1 MLEELGKDLVNVA
14 MVGVGAIAIA
24 AEKMCELGKVCA
36 EKGADTLEK
45 GKTLNEELR
54 QKGEQIA
61 QERRERCRQEA
72 LERLTAEE
80 REELRRKLAELDLR
94 EAAAKRAAEEAEQAE
109 KAEASKVVNINP
121 ESHEGDEE

>member
-14 MVGVGAIAIA
+14 MVGVGAVAIA
-24 AEKMCELGKVCA
+24 AEKICEVSKTCA

-45 GKTLNEELR
+45 GKALNEELR
-54 QKGEQIA
+54 QKGEKIA
-61 QERRERCRQEA
+61 QERREKCRQEA

-94 EAAAKRAAEEAEQAE
+94 EAAAKRAAEEAAQAEQAE
-109 KAEASKVVNINP
+109 DGKVVNINP
-121 ESHEGDEE
+121 ENHEGDGE

>member
-14 MVGVGAIAIA
+14 MVGVGAVVIA
-24 AEKMCELGKVCA
+24 AEKVCELSKVCA

-54 QKGEQIA
+54 RKGEKIA
-61 QERRERCRQEA
+61 EERRERCRQEA

-80 REELRRKLAELDLR
+80 REELRRRLAELDAR
-94 EAAAKRAAEEAEQAE
+94 EAEAKRIAEEEAKAAE
-109 KAEASKVVNINP
+109 SNVVNINP
-121 ESHEGDEE
+121 ESHDGDGE